1 MAQQLLDSWSAPS
14 WTGLEGTNWLGL
26 TSRFSA
32 ARVFTRLTQ
41 WFCGLRGHATI
52 RCSEGNHLMLRC
64 MDCGHTSPGWRVGR
78 QSIEAMPRGQEA
90 RARSRPL
97 TLVPMPPGWLLER

>member
-1 MAQQLLDSWSAPS
+1 MAQQLLDSWPAPS
-14 WTGLEGTNWLGL
+14 WTASDGSNWNGLA
-26 TSRFSA
+26 SRWIA
-32 ARVFTRLTQ
+32 PAFTGLTQ

-78 QSIEAMPRGQEA
+78 QSIEEMPRGHEA
-90 RARSRPL
+90 RASGRPL
-97 TLVPMPPGWLLER
+97 TLAPMPPGWLLER